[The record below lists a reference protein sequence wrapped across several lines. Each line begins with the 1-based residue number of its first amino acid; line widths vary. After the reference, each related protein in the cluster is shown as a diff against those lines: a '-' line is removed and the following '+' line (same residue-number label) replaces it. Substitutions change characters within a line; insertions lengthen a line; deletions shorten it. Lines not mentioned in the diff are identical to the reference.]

1 MWLVTCDMWHVTR
14 GTWQVTSVRLEEV
27 NLLSKFQVLEVTCDT
42 WHGTPETWHWISDTW
57 HMTCATHKGWWTLY
71 QNCRSL
77 ALWGC
82 PVGWTQIHFVL
93 WSCLF
98 IKKFKFFLYMQMCT
112 TFVWTTDHCSP
123 QDQKGLAGSHD
134 FSLYTINTSV
144 SWGSLQKLFLMS
156 LAM

>member
-93 WSCLF
+93 WSSLF
-98 IKKFKFFLYMQMCT
+98 IKNFFVQLIAVRRIKRALLAAMT
-112 TFVWTTDHCSP
+112 SP
-123 QDQKGLAGSHD
+123 QPSECGRQGTLNIVHAQTTAHQQFSGSYD
-134 FSLYTINTSV
+134 D
-144 SWGSLQKLFLMS
+144 SWSCH
-156 LAM
+156 